1 MLDGKPLLSGNM
13 TCSNPD
19 CKAVSPT
26 HYGYEVTE
34 LADRITNAAEDI
46 IMEANAI
53 AALEEK
59 LGGLLSYVTG
69 GRFSKTSY
77 SLAEMKSFA
86 DDWRKV
92 ECAECDMTRAESAA
106 EAAKPL
112 TLEEL
117 NAISAEEG
125 NIVFIEYRTQ
135 DYLTGCCGWAEIEK
149 SNQSYT
155 IYRPGSGITD
165 FVSAGGYAKLWRGW
179 KNKPMPEEMEA
190 APWD

>member
-26 HYGYEVTE
+26 QYGYEVTE
-34 LADRITNAAEDI
+34 LADRITDAAADI

-77 SLAEMKSFA
+77 SLAEMKRFA
-86 DDWRKV
+86 DDWRNV
-92 ECAECDMTRAESAA
+92 EYAECETEITKRNGDGNLGLKSQ
-106 EAAKPL
+106 PL
-112 TLEEL
+112 NKQRDITPI
-117 NAISAEEG
+117 AG
-125 NIVFIEYRTQ
+125 N
-135 DYLTGCCGWAEIEK
+135 
-149 SNQSYT
+149 
-155 IYRPGSGITD
+155 
-165 FVSAGGYAKLWRGW
+165 
-179 KNKPMPEEMEA
+179 
-190 APWD
+190 